1 MKSKITTLLILA
13 ALIFFANAQSNYAA
27 KGNYSQAITT
37 NPLGLAF
44 GLLNATYEQ
53 QLSSNNSFTVN
64 GYYWTITDWIGY
76 GIGGSYRWY
85 FDLFKTRQKPL
96 EGFSV
101 GAAINLNSW
110 TWNGFVSAYDNG
122 ITIMIGG
129 TATNKW
135 VWDGFALEAGVS
147 LGFPIV
153 GLEGLNISPF
163 GLVGA
168 IGYAW

>member
-1 MKSKITTLLILA
+1 MKLKIITIIFAVTLV
-13 ALIFFANAQSNYAA
+13 FFLSSNNNYAA
-27 KGNYSQAITT
+27 KSNYAQAITT

-44 GLLNATYEQ
+44 GLFNANYEQ
-53 QLSSNNSFTVN
+53 KLSQNNSFTVN

-76 GIGGSYRWY
+76 GVGGSYRWY

-101 GAAINLNSW
+101 GATANFSSW
-110 TWNGFVSAYDNG
+110 TWNGFVSSYDNG
-122 ITIMIGG
+122 VTFMIGG

-135 VWDGFALEAGVS
+135 VWDGFALEVGVS
-147 LGFPIV
+147 LSFPIL
-153 GLEGLNISPF
+153 GLKGLNITPF